1 MIDILQ
7 KHPAFEIDPLEG
19 VIPYNND
26 IVINIKFSPKEFCT
40 AIMILQL
47 IVSQFNAKPIVCKFY
62 GNCNPG
68 IARDRVIQMI
78 QSAGNIT
85 NNSSD
90 SSQGTESTINSVDPR
105 MLSPLHLSRM
115 KRQTG
120 SANNLLKLK
129 QRSETTIEID
139 GYRFP
144 KEIKSVWEVSKFLN
158 QTKGKLRL
166 KDLRAE
172 ASLSHTVTKQQKETL
187 FLQKVLELED
197 EERRNQ
203 LKWQVKLGETS
214 IDPQSKQEI
223 LMSRAQAEHQY
234 KLSIGEP
241 VYDEELSRK
250 ENLCKICRTSRPY
263 KQVRPCIDENF

>member
-26 IVINIKFSPKEFCT
+26 VLINITFCPKEFCT

-68 IARDRVIQMI
+68 ISRDRALKMV
-78 QSAGNIT
+78 T
-85 NNSSD
+85 KSSD
-90 SSQGTESTINSVDPR
+90 YEVSQTLESNIPAVDPR
-105 MLSPLHLSRM
+105 MLSPLYLSRM
-115 KRQTG
+115 KRQT
-120 SANNLLKLK
+120 NNPQIDKLK
-129 QRSETTIEID
+129 QLSETTIEID

-144 KEIKSVWEVSKFLN
+144 KEIRSVWEVSKFLN

-172 ASLSHTVTKQQKETL
+172 AKLSQTVSKQQKESP
-187 FLQKVLELED
+187 
-197 EERRNQ
+197 
-203 LKWQVKLGETS
+203 VKET
-214 IDPQSKQEI
+214 
-223 LMSRAQAEHQY
+223 
-234 KLSIGEP
+234 
-241 VYDEELSRK
+241 
-250 ENLCKICRTSRPY
+250 
-263 KQVRPCIDENF
+263 

>member
-26 IVINIKFSPKEFCT
+26 VLINITFCPKEFCT

-68 IARDRVIQMI
+68 ISRDRALKMVT
-78 QSAGNIT
+78 QSSGYEVSQTLESNIPA
-85 NNSSD
+85 
-90 SSQGTESTINSVDPR
+90 VDPR
-105 MLSPLHLSRM
+105 MLSPLYLSRM
-115 KRQTG
+115 KRQT
-120 SANNLLKLK
+120 NNSQIDKLK
-129 QRSETTIEID
+129 QLSETTIEID

-144 KEIKSVWEVSKFLN
+144 KEIRSVWEVSKFLN

-172 ASLSHTVTKQQKETL
+172 AKLSQTVSKQQKETL
-187 FLQKVLELED
+187 FLQKVVELED

-214 IDPQSKQEI
+214 IDPQSKEEI
-223 LMSRAQAEHQY
+223 LISRAQAEYQY
-234 KLSIGEP
+234 KLALGQP
-241 VYDEELSRK
+241 VFDDELTRK
-250 ENLCKICRTSRPY
+250 ENLSKTGRTTRPY
-263 KQVRPCIDENF
+263 NQVYF

>member
-19 VIPYNND
+19 VIPYNSD
-26 IVINIKFSPKEFCT
+26 VLINITFCPKEFCT

-68 IARDRVIQMI
+68 MSRDKALKMI
-78 QSAGNIT
+78 QSTARNDSNQTIESDT
-85 NNSSD
+85 SS
-90 SSQGTESTINSVDPR
+90 SVDPR
-105 MLSPLHLSRM
+105 LLSPLHLSRI
-115 KRQTG
+115 KRQTNM
-120 SANNLLKLK
+120 SELDKLK
-129 QRSETTIEID
+129 ARSETTIEID

-144 KEIKSVWEVSKFLN
+144 KEIRSVWEVSKFLN

-166 KDLRAE
+166 KDLKAE
-172 ASLSHTVTKQQKETL
+172 AKLSQTVSKQQKETL

-214 IDPQSKQEI
+214 IDPQSREEI
-223 LMSRAQAEHQY
+223 LISRTQAEYQY
-234 KLSIGEP
+234 RLSLGQP
-241 VYDEELSRK
+241 VYEVELSRK
-250 ENLCKICRTSRPY
+250 ENLSKTGRTTRPY
-263 KQVRPCIDENF
+263 NQVKKLIIVFF